1 MKVLNKNS
9 SDIDFQDFM
18 NLNKKCTSKP
28 YSFLVIDTTLALD
41 NSSRFRKN
49 TLETIWKL
57 IIRTDYKIKDE
68 KLQYEI
74 NRETAKIL
82 AVSPEKI
89 DKYEYLKDEK
99 ILPSY

>member
-1 MKVLNKNS
+1 MKVKNW
-9 SDIDFQDFM
+9 
-18 NLNKKCTSKP
+18 L
-28 YSFLVIDTTLALD
+28 
-41 NSSRFRKN
+41 
-49 TLETIWKL
+49 L
-57 IIRTDYKIKDE
+57 IITTDYKIKDE